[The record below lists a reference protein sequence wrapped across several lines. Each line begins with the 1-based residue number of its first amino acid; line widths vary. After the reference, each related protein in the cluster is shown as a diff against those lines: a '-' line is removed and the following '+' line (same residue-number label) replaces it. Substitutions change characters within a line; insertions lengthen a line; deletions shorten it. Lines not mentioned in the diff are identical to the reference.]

1 MRRRNNLRLAF
12 TVIGLRAPLICLS
25 VATSFLQVGSGS
37 RLPGPLTTSIAVAS
51 GPSGN
56 LVWSFI
62 TGLLRRLFHW
72 WVDCGCATM
81 SGASTGAA
89 TAGADTLRDNFI
101 PLFDGKPTSYKEY
114 RQRLLL
120 YQRKMKL
127 QKKPAE
133 ATINLLTS
141 LTGIAW
147 RQVEHLAE
155 TAPDA
160 EDGFEQ
166 VLKALDQ
173 AFKYDSRVE
182 MPRSLDKYFYGGAR
196 RPDQSLL
203 AYCAD
208 HREALR
214 EVQKHGIKIPPEVD
228 GYILLRRSGLTN
240 EQKQLIQSQVGANM
254 SASKVEEHMYFL
266 LGQDYKNAV
275 RQPAPAK
282 HGWNRFS
289 RPGSSSGAWRR
300 SAGHAHAAE
309 DELGDEVWDDEP
321 NYADYAYFEDEAWEG
336 DEPTAEEAEVEAEQ
350 ALCEDEPAEED
361 EHLEEA
367 YATYLDARKRLA
379 EVKASRGYYPVVAL
393 VPGSEP
399 STSQLPLSSYATP
412 KGKGKAR
419 GFKGSGAKGAK
430 ATGKGTSSTSTGP
443 KGSTAVA
450 RAKAAQQCLR
460 CGQHGHW
467 ASQCPLPPNA
477 SSPSPATSAKRA
489 REGAAHVVSSTACVH
504 VCAASPLVAGGSLP
518 VSVPHRSC
526 LSSVCAAS
534 PCVAGGARACS
545 FVPFVRVCSLA
556 SCG

>member
-1 MRRRNNLRLAF
+1 MRGRNNLRLAF

-51 GPSGN
+51 GPSGY

-62 TGLLRRLFHW
+62 TGLLRRFFHW

-266 LGQDYKNAV
+266 LGQDYKNV
-275 RQPAPAK
+275 
-282 HGWNRFS
+282 S
-289 RPGSSSGAWRR
+289 RPRPSMDGTASLDQ
-300 SAGHAHAAE
+300 AH
-309 DELGDEVWDDEP
+309 L
-321 NYADYAYFEDEAWEG
+321 
-336 DEPTAEEAEVEAEQ
+336 Q
-350 ALCEDEPAEED
+350 
-361 EHLEEA
+361 EHGIDL
-367 YATYLDARKRLA
+367 R
-379 EVKASRGYYPVVAL
+379 V
-393 VPGSEP
+393 
-399 STSQLPLSSYATP
+399 TP
-412 KGKGKAR
+412 MLLR
-419 GFKGSGAKGAK
+419 
-430 ATGKGTSSTSTGP
+430 TSSAMKPGMMSPTTLTMPTLRTRPGKETSRRLKKPRLKQNRPFT
-443 KGSTAVA
+443 KM
-450 RAKAAQQCLR
+450 
-460 CGQHGHW
+460 
-467 ASQCPLPPNA
+467 
-477 SSPSPATSAKRA
+477 
-489 REGAAHVVSSTACVH
+489 
-504 VCAASPLVAGGSLP
+504 SPLRKMSILRRHMLHTLMLGSAWL
-518 VSVPHRSC
+518 R
-526 LSSVCAAS
+526 
-534 PCVAGGARACS
+534 
-545 FVPFVRVCSLA
+545 
-556 SCG
+556 